1 MCSLFRKKRS
11 KSLFTKSV
19 SKLIPIPEEI
29 KTLTFLAKETVIEGK
44 MTFEGEFRFEGK
56 FEGEMFG
63 GGTLIVGETAV
74 VKGRIRVDTII
85 INGLV
90 EGKVSAKRVV
100 KIHSTGKL
108 YGTLVTP
115 TLTVIEGGILE
126 GHCTMDGIL
135 NKEDDLHGEVLRKEL
150 VSEVVH

>member
-1 MCSLFRKKRS
+1 
-11 KSLFTKSV
+11 LFTKSV
-19 SKLIPIPEEI
+19 SKLVPIPEEI

-74 VKGRIRVDTII
+74 VKGKIRVDTIV

-90 EGKVSAKRVV
+90 EGEVSAKRVV

-115 TLTVIEGGILE
+115 ILTVNEGGILE
-126 GHCTMDGIL
+126 GHCKMEGIL
-135 NKEDDLHGEVLRKEL
+135 NKEDDLHGEVLCEKN
-150 VSEVVH
+150 

>member
-44 MTFEGEFRFEGK
+44 MTFEGEFRFDGK

-74 VKGRIRVDTII
+74 VKGKIRVNTIV

-90 EGKVSAKRVV
+90 EGEVSAKRVV
-100 KIHSTGKL
+100 EIHSTGKL
-108 YGTLVTP
+108 YGTLVTSI
-115 TLTVIEGGILE
+115 LTIIEGGILE
-126 GHCTMDGIL
+126 GDCKMDGIL
-135 NKEDDLHGEVLRKEL
+135 NKEDDLHGELPCEKN
-150 VSEVVH
+150 